1 MTAQDLDIDDL
12 ILRMDLEDE
21 DDVRE
26 VVGFFLEAVAPRLV
40 ELQLAIENRD
50 LENIQHQA
58 HAAKGAA
65 KSVGAEVLAEHLAAI
80 EMALADQ
87 NWPEI
92 VARGNQLASSLDK
105 EGATLSNW
113 VPNFFNAE

>member
-26 VVGFFLEAVAPRLV
+26 VVGFFLEAAALRLV
-40 ELQLAIENRD
+40 ELQGAVKNR
-50 LENIQHQA
+50 EPASIQHHA

-65 KSVGAEVLAEHLAAI
+65 KSVGAEVLANHLAAM
-80 EMALADQ
+80 ERALAHQD
-87 NWPEI
+87 WPEI
-92 VARGNQLASSLDK
+92 EARGNQLASSLDK
-105 EGATLSNW
+105 VGATLANW
-113 VPNFFNAE
+113 VPNFNEAE